1 MSDFVDMDGPREEVN
16 LAEFTEGI
24 LGMNA
29 AIKFGRVEV
38 DMSSSLDM
46 LRLGEKVG
54 DEVVDVDL
62 EESIGIVVRFE
73 DRTRRPVE
81 TDKVDR
87 GDAGVESNGEERRL
101 IRMSR
106 REMRER
112 RVGRV
117 ELIRSVEMVKEGIE
131 RFVNIGEGEKEVVR
145 ERKSTTSDE

>member
-1 MSDFVDMDGPREEVN
+1 
-16 LAEFTEGI
+16 
-24 LGMNA
+24 
-29 AIKFGRVEV
+29 
-38 DMSSSLDM
+38 
-46 LRLGEKVG
+46 
-54 DEVVDVDL
+54 
-62 EESIGIVVRFE
+62 
-73 DRTRRPVE
+73 VE

-87 GDAGVESNGEERRL
+87 GDGGVESNGEERRL

-131 RFVNIGEGEKEVVR
+131 RFVNIGEGEEEVVR